1 MRIALLQ
8 QNPTVGAMDQNV
20 QRLLHSARFAVEQG
34 ARLAVAP
41 ELCVC
46 GYPPKDLLDR
56 PSFVARTQ
64 AATEQ
69 LIRSAPTNLT
79 LVFGSVGRDAR
90 GLTNDV
96 VVARNGELL
105 TRAAKQLLPTYDVF
119 DEARH
124 FEPGAQSAV
133 VNVEDTRVWLSV
145 CEDAWAD
152 GGQRPRHSVN
162 NPLSGLSEQTADLLI
177 NISASPFTLA
187 KRNVRPNLFAQI
199 AQRHAVPVLFVNQ
212 AGGHDELIFDGQ
224 SAAWSAQGVC
234 IARAKSFA
242 EDTLLLDLASGG
254 RIEKVPDSDEEAAY
268 QALLVGVRDYLRKCG
283 FSKTVIGLSGGID
296 SALVAALAADAV
308 GPENVLGVAM
318 PSRYSSAG
326 SVSDARQL
334 ANNLGIGFQI
344 IDIEPMFAAYLAQLD
359 PVLNTLRH
367 AGPHDVTLENIQARI
382 RGNTLMA
389 ISNRTGALVL
399 TTGNKSELAVGYCT
413 LYGDMAGGLAVISDV
428 PKTLVYRLAH
438 FINNLHAQRTHH
450 AQERIPQSSI
460 DKPPSAELRPDQKDQ
475 DSLPPYDLLDR
486 VLELYV
492 EEQLGF
498 EAIVA
503 EGIDPVVVR
512 AVIGLIERAEY
523 KRRQAAPG
531 LILTRK
537 AFGPGRR
544 IPLANHFSEI

>member
-8 QNPTVGAMDQNV
+8 QNPTVGAMNQNV
-20 QRLLHSARFAVEQG
+20 QSLLQSARFALEQG
-34 ARLAVAP
+34 AQLAVAP

-56 PSFVARTQ
+56 PSFVTRIQ
-64 AATEQ
+64 AATNE
-69 LIRSAPTNLT
+69 LVRDAPANLT

-96 VVARNGELL
+96 VVARNGEVLA
-105 TRAAKQLLPTYDVF
+105 RAAKQLLPTYDVF

-124 FEPGAQSAV
+124 FEPGAHSAV
-133 VNVEDTRVWLSV
+133 VQIEGARVWLSV

-152 GGQRPRHSVN
+152 GGQRPRHSVS
-162 NPLSGLSEQTADLLI
+162 NPLAGLSGQAADLLI

-187 KRNVRPNLFAQI
+187 KRNLRPALFAQI
-199 AQRHAVPVLFVNQ
+199 ARRHGVPVLFVNQ
-212 AGGHDELIFDGQ
+212 VGGHDELIFDGQ
-224 SAAWSAQGVC
+224 SAAWSAQGTC

-242 EDTLLLDLASGG
+242 EDTLLFDLAEGG
-254 RIEKVPDSDEEAAY
+254 RVDPAPDSDEDAAY

-283 FSKTVIGLSGGID
+283 FSKAVIGLSGGID
-296 SALVAALAADAV
+296 SALVAAIAADAI

-318 PSRYSSAG
+318 PSRYSSEG

-334 ANNLGIGFQI
+334 AENLRIGFQI
-344 IDIEPMFAAYLAQLD
+344 IDIEPMFSAYLAQLN
-359 PVLNTLRH
+359 PVLDALRI
-367 AGPHDVTLENIQARI
+367 ASPSDTTLENIQARI

-413 LYGDMAGGLAVISDV
+413 LYGDMAGGLSVISDV
-428 PKTLVYRLAH
+428 PKTLVYRLAR
-438 FINNLHAQRTHH
+438 FINRQDSNQ
-450 AQERIPQSSI
+450 QSVNERIPRSSI
-460 DKPPSAELRPDQKDQ
+460 EKPPSAELRPDQRDQ

>member
-8 QNPTVGAMDQNV
+8 QNPTVGAISQNV
-20 QRLLHSARFAVEQG
+20 QRLLQAAQMAAEQG
-34 ARLAVAP
+34 AQLAVAA

-56 PSFVARTQ
+56 SGFVAQIR
-64 AATEQ
+64 AATDH
-69 LIRSAPTNLT
+69 LVRNIPPGLA
-79 LVFGSVGRDAR
+79 LVFGSLGQDAR
-90 GLTNDV
+90 GLTNDA
-96 VVARNGELL
+96 VVARNGEVLA
-105 TRAAKQLLPTYDVF
+105 RAAKQLLPTYDVF

-124 FEPGAQSAV
+124 FEPGTASQV
-133 VNVEDTRVWLSV
+133 VQLPEARIWLSV

-152 GGQRPRHSVN
+152 GGQRPRHSVS
-162 NPLSGLSEQTADLLI
+162 NPLSGLSDQTADLLV

-187 KRNVRPNLFAQI
+187 KRTVRPRMFAQI
-199 AQRHAVPVLFVNQ
+199 AQQHRVPVLFVNQ
-212 AGGHDELIFDGQ
+212 VGGYDELIFDGQ
-224 SAAWSAQGVC
+224 SAAWSAQGTC
-234 IARAKSFA
+234 IAQAKSFA
-242 EDTLLLDLASGG
+242 EDTLLLDLPTGG
-254 RIEKVPDSDEEAAY
+254 RVEAAPHSDEAAAY

-283 FSKTVIGLSGGID
+283 FSKAVIGLSGGID
-296 SALVAALAADAV
+296 SALVATLAADAI
-308 GPENVLGVAM
+308 GPENVLGIAM

-326 SVSDARQL
+326 SLDDARQL
-334 ANNLGIGFQI
+334 ASNLGIGFQI
-344 IDIEPMFAAYLAQLD
+344 IDIEPMFSAYLEQLNPILD
-359 PVLNTLRH
+359 SLHRG
-367 AGPHDVTLENIQARI
+367 GPRDVTWENIQARI

-428 PKTLVYRLAH
+428 PKTLVYRLAR
-438 FINNLHAQRTHH
+438 FINQQSANRSG
-450 AQERIPQSSI
+450 ERIPHSSI
-460 DKPPSAELRPDQKDQ
+460 EKPPSAELRPDQKDQ
-475 DSLPPYDLLDR
+475 DSLPPYEVLDR

-492 EEQLGF
+492 EEQLG
-498 EAIVA
+498 I
-503 EGIDPVVVR
+503 EGIIAQGIDADTVRTVV
-512 AVIGLIERAEY
+512 GLIEKAEY